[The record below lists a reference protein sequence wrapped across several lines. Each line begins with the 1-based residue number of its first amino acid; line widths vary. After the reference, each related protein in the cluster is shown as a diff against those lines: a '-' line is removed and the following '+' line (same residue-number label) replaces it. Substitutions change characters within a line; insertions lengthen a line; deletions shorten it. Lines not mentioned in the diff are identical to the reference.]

1 MDTEFSHWHLGLSAF
16 ASVECFLSGH
26 IKMRANKKSLS
37 QVGSIAKIFTHL
49 FYHKEKA
56 KDDFF
61 SMEALNEAAEQIGYE
76 VFRDVPEEEYQD
88 LFETVE
94 DILMEDKE

>member
-1 MDTEFSHWHLGLSAF
+1 
-16 ASVECFLSGH
+16 
-26 IKMRANKKSLS
+26 
-37 QVGSIAKIFTHL
+37 
-49 FYHKEKA
+49 
-56 KDDFF
+56 
-61 SMEALNEAAEQIGYE
+61 MEALNEAAEQIGYE

>member
-1 MDTEFSHWHLGLSAF
+1 MD
-16 ASVECFLSGH
+16 
-26 IKMRANKKSLS
+26 
-37 QVGSIAKIFTHL
+37 
-49 FYHKEKA
+49 
-56 KDDFF
+56 DDFF
-61 SMEALNEAAEQIGYE
+61 SIEVLNNAAEQIGYE